1 MRRGLEENASI
12 RHTKNLEINQTHLI
26 WLFQGP
32 YLDSINTKWEVSQF
46 NPGQISLCLHYQNL
60 IYFSKCLFDTSFC
73 LRARHVVLTSK
84 YEQRGRTF
92 SRGACTQFPLSH
104 LTRLSLP
111 RQVQEE
117 MHSVLVQLFQVKKEG
132 VWTNRKKRLNGVSL
146 LKITDFG
153 LTF

>member
-1 MRRGLEENASI
+1 MNKEAEP
-12 RHTKNLEINQTHLI
+12 
-26 WLFQGP
+26 F
-32 YLDSINTKWEVSQF
+32 
-46 NPGQISLCLHYQNL
+46 PG
-60 IYFSKCLFDTSFC
+60 
-73 LRARHVVLTSK
+73 A
-84 YEQRGRTF
+84 
-92 SRGACTQFPLSH
+92 ACTQFPLSH